1 MPSTANYFLQY
12 LGTSHS
18 PQPLPN
24 AQSYYTPS
32 QSLPFSPPYNP
43 PQFHQTY
50 GHLNQGQQV
59 MPRPDIK
66 RMISEALAEAG
77 VTSKAPVGY
86 DTSKFPHF
94 TLPPGFKMPKM
105 RRYNGAEDPRNH
117 LAAFN
122 MDTLPYRYDQGLIVY
137 LFFKTLEG
145 EALRWFDALT
155 AHDLQDFKT
164 VEEKFL
170 N

>member
-1 MPSTANYFLQY
+1 
-12 LGTSHS
+12 
-18 PQPLPN
+18 
-24 AQSYYTPS
+24 
-32 QSLPFSPPYNP
+32 
-43 PQFHQTY
+43 
-50 GHLNQGQQV
+50 
-59 MPRPDIK
+59 MPRLDIK
-66 RMISEALAEAG
+66 RMISKALAEAG

-117 LAAFN
+117 LATFN

-145 EALRWFDALT
+145 EALR
-155 AHDLQDFKT
+155 
-164 VEEKFL
+164 
-170 N
+170 